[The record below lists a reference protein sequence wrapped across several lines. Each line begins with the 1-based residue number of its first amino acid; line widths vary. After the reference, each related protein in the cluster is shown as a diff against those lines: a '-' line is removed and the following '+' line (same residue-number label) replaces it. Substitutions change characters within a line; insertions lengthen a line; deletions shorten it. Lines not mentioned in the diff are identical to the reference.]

1 MSMKNKADYKT
12 LTGLIDQYRISNQA
26 DNKSPKTVEWYYENL
41 TSFII
46 YLEKENL
53 GTALSVFNINS
64 VRDYV
69 LYLHNKPRFANQL
82 SKENTNLLSP
92 KTVQC
97 HVRTLKAFSSWL
109 YRNEYTKDNI
119 LSKLKIPKAPEKIT
133 QPLTPEETKRTLKV
147 NNRKTPTG
155 NRNYAIVTLMLDT
168 GVRESETSSLSI
180 SQVNL
185 DKNCLKVMGKGA
197 KERMV
202 PFGDYC
208 RIILLEYIENWR
220 PAPAN
225 KNIDN
230 LFLTSDGKPLSANA
244 IKLLFSRL
252 KKTTGIKRLHAH
264 LCRHTFATNYLLN
277 GGDVF
282 TLKEILG
289 HTTLEMVNSYLH
301 FTTSQLA
308 VLHHQFSPMDKLQR
322 T

>member
-1 MSMKNKADYKT
+1 MQNKLKAKT
-12 LTGLIDQYRISNQA
+12 LPGLIGLFKINNEA
-26 DNKSPKTVEWYYENL
+26 DGKSPKTTEWYDETL
-41 TSFII
+41 KSFLA
-46 YLEKENL
+46 YLENENL
-53 GTALSVFNINS
+53 GHDISVFNIDIA
-64 VRDYV
+64 RTYII
-69 LYLHNKPRFANQL
+69 YLHNRPKFSNYP
-82 SKENTNLLSP
+82 KTENTKLLSP

-97 HVRTLKAFSSWL
+97 HVRTLKAFASWL
-109 YRNEYTKDNI
+109 YRDGYTSEN
-119 LSKLKIPKAPEKIT
+119 LLRNLKIPRAPEKII
-133 QPLTPEETKRTLKV
+133 QPLTLEETKRTLKV

-208 RIILLEYIENWR
+208 RIILLDYIENWR

-225 KNIDN
+225 KNIDY

-252 KKTTGIKRLHAH
+252 KRATGIKRLHAH
-264 LCRHTFATNYLLN
+264 LCRHTFATNYLFN
-277 GGDVF
+277 GGDIF
-282 TLKEILG
+282 TLKSILG
-289 HTTLEMVNSYLH
+289 HSSLEMVNNYVH
-301 FTTSQLA
+301 FTSAQISA
-308 VLHHQFSPMDKLQR
+308 QHHQFSPMDKLQR
-322 T
+322 K

>member
-1 MSMKNKADYKT
+1 MQNKLKTKT
-12 LTGLIDQYRISNQA
+12 LPGLIGLFKINNEA
-26 DNKSPKTVEWYYENL
+26 DGKSSKTTEWYDETL
-41 TSFII
+41 KSFLA
-46 YLEKENL
+46 YLEKEYL
-53 GTALSVFNINS
+53 GHDISVFNIDTA
-64 VRDYV
+64 RTYII
-69 LYLHNKPRFANQL
+69 YLHNRPKFTNYP
-82 SKENTNLLSP
+82 KTENTKLLSP

-97 HVRTLKAFSSWL
+97 HVRTLKAFASWL

-119 LSKLKIPKAPEKIT
+119 LSNLKIPRAPEKIT
-133 QPLTPEETKRTLKV
+133 QPLTMEETKRTLKV

-208 RIILLEYIENWR
+208 RIILLDYIENWR

-225 KNIDN
+225 KNIDY

-252 KKTTGIKRLHAH
+252 KRATGIKRLHAH
-264 LCRHTFATNYLLN
+264 LLRHTFATNYLLN

-289 HTTLEMVNSYLH
+289 HTTLEMVNHYLH

-308 VLHHQFSPMDKLQR
+308 VLHHQFSPMDKLQSK
-322 T
+322 